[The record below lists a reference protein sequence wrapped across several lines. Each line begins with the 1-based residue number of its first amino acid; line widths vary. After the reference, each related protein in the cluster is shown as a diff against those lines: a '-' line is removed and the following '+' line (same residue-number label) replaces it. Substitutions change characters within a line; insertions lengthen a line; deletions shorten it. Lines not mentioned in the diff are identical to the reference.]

1 MEADSFPYDYGAGV
15 CPFAEG
21 VAFGSCLP
29 DSIMVGR
36 TAPIGS
42 GFVVVRELG
51 RRGVLVGAARGS
63 VVIGVTV
70 ALEMPAV
77 FGAAGGSEPDSLGL
91 LDSGR
96 DRLSR
101 LSAASA
107 PASRICSMVGPVDF
121 LVRDLGLVVSGVGD
135 SEEVCSEGS
144 EGGGASSLGASGFF
158 SRATITSCAW
168 TRPTRTRPQNNTL
181 NNPLSIKLD
190 KQIRH
195 AGKLANK
202 PLLASWPRDLNH
214 RHRKAKAQLIFQKNL
229 HMVQSV
235 LLKLHATKVVDVCC
249 VPLHFF

>member
-1 MEADSFPYDYGAGV
+1 
-15 CPFAEG
+15 
-21 VAFGSCLP
+21 
-29 DSIMVGR
+29 MVGR

-42 GFVVVRELG
+42 GFVVGRELG

-70 ALEMPAV
+70 ALE
-77 FGAAGGSEPDSLGL
+77 FGAAGASEPDSLVL

-96 DRLSR
+96 DRLSP

-107 PASRICSMVGPVDF
+107 PASRICSTVGPVDF
-121 LVRDLGLVVSGVGD
+121 FVRDLGLVVSGGGD
-135 SEEVCSEGS
+135 SEGVCS

-168 TRPTRTRPQNNTL
+168 TCPTRTRPQNNTL

-202 PLLASWPRDLNH
+202 R
-214 RHRKAKAQLIFQKNL
+214 F
-229 HMVQSV
+229 
-235 LLKLHATKVVDVCC
+235 
-249 VPLHFF
+249 

>member
-1 MEADSFPYDYGAGV
+1 MRKSQKDYGAGV

-21 VAFGSCLP
+21 VALGSCFP
-29 DSIMVGR
+29 DSIMLGR

-42 GFVVVRELG
+42 GFVVVREPG

-70 ALEMPAV
+70 ALESPKV
-77 FGAAGGSEPDSLGL
+77 FGAAEASELDSLTL

-121 LVRDLGLVVSGVGD
+121 FVRDLGLVVSGGGD
-135 SEEVCSEGS
+135 SEGVCS

-168 TRPTRTRPQNNTL
+168 TCPTRTRPQNNTL

-202 PLLASWPRDLNH
+202 R
-214 RHRKAKAQLIFQKNL
+214 FQP
-229 HMVQSV
+229 VGRV
-235 LLKLHATKVVDVCC
+235 T
-249 VPLHFF
+249 

>member
-1 MEADSFPYDYGAGV
+1 
-15 CPFAEG
+15 
-21 VAFGSCLP
+21 
-29 DSIMVGR
+29 MVGR
-36 TAPIGS
+36 TAPAGS

-70 ALEMPAV
+70 ALEMPKV
-77 FGAAGGSEPDSLGL
+77 CGAAGASEPDSLGL
-91 LDSGR
+91 LVSGR

-121 LVRDLGLVVSGVGD
+121 FVRDLGLVVSGGGD
-135 SEEVCSEGS
+135 SEGVCS

-168 TRPTRTRPQNNTL
+168 TCPTRTRPQNNTL

-190 KQIRH
+190 KPIRH
-195 AGKLANK
+195 ADKLANK
-202 PLLASWPRDLNH
+202 RFLTSWPRDLNH
-214 RHRKAKAQLIFQKNL
+214 RHRKAKAQFIFQKNL
-229 HMVQSV
+229 NMVQSV

-249 VPLHFF
+249 VPLHLF

>member
-1 MEADSFPYDYGAGV
+1 
-15 CPFAEG
+15 
-21 VAFGSCLP
+21 
-29 DSIMVGR
+29 MVGR
-36 TAPIGS
+36 TAPAGS

-70 ALEMPAV
+70 ALEMPKV
-77 FGAAGGSEPDSLGL
+77 CGAAGASEPDSLGL
-91 LDSGR
+91 LVSGR

-121 LVRDLGLVVSGVGD
+121 FVRDLGLVVSGGGD
-135 SEEVCSEGS
+135 SEGVCS

-168 TRPTRTRPQNNTL
+168 TCPTRTRPHNNTL
-181 NNPLSIKLD
+181 KNPLRIKLD
-190 KQIRH
+190 KQIPH

-202 PLLASWPRDLNH
+202 R
-214 RHRKAKAQLIFQKNL
+214 F
-229 HMVQSV
+229 
-235 LLKLHATKVVDVCC
+235 
-249 VPLHFF
+249 

>member
-1 MEADSFPYDYGAGV
+1 
-15 CPFAEG
+15 
-21 VAFGSCLP
+21 
-29 DSIMVGR
+29 MVGR

-42 GFVVVRELG
+42 GFVVARELG

-70 ALEMPAV
+70 ALEMPTV
-77 FGAAGGSEPDSLGL
+77 FGAAGASEPDSLVL
-91 LDSGR
+91 LDSEG

-107 PASRICSMVGPVDF
+107 PASRICSTVGPVDF
-121 LVRDLGLVVSGVGD
+121 FVRDLGWVVSGGGA
-135 SEEVCSEGS
+135 SEGVCS

-202 PLLASWPRDLNH
+202 R
-214 RHRKAKAQLIFQKNL
+214 F
-229 HMVQSV
+229 
-235 LLKLHATKVVDVCC
+235 
-249 VPLHFF
+249 